1 MKIIVK
7 KGNVTDVKTEAV
19 ILALFEENKKL
30 FGLAYDV
37 DAKSQGLISEIISSG
52 DFEGKESQVS
62 VIYTRGLIPAKR
74 IAVVGLGKTKEFKTQ
89 PYNCRY

>member
-37 DAKSQGLISEIISSG
+37 DANPR
-52 DFEGKESQVS
+52 V
-62 VIYTRGLIPAKR
+62 
-74 IAVVGLGKTKEFKTQ
+74 
-89 PYNCRY
+89 